1 MLYYYCDSYRHG
13 NKFKYDKF
21 FWGGYWGSSLNAANP
36 THIGKHID
44 IMEEL
49 FPADYID
56 LFIIGVMIW
65 QEDYP

>member
-1 MLYYYCDSYRHG
+1 MIPVDIETNLNMIS
-13 NKFKYDKF
+13 FL
-21 FWGGYWGSSLNAANP
+21 GGYWRSSLNAANP

-56 LFIIGVMIW
+56 LFVIGVMIW
-65 QEDYP
+65 